1 MESVLLSRLK
11 QVLYER
17 VDLLGTELCLEVL
30 GHDALREPGRDLG
43 VGSLDRLLDEP
54 RALVRDVHLGQVRP
68 DAPARARVRE
78 RVAGA
83 TAALTREDRLSLRS
97 RRSPAASATALRCP
111 SGGRCRFQVRPDEL
125 LERL

>member
-83 TAALTREDRLSLRS
+83 TAALTREDRLPLRS
-97 RRSPAASATALRCP
+97 RRSPAASALRCP

-125 LERL
+125 LE